1 MSIEKIPQPHSRRV
15 CLGIPIIGREILML
29 KARCDHRVFLSFL
42 IFILLF
48 TTPSFSD
55 EKKGSL
61 KETASPDLVLL
72 QASICEAVKDGLP
85 INEGVA
91 FSVGLKKVACF
102 SSFDPVSEN
111 TFVYHSW
118 FFRDR
123 LITRFKLALRTPRWA
138 TFSRV
143 ELRDAD
149 KGPWRVEIS
158 DEKGIIFHILRFSIT
173 D

>member
-1 MSIEKIPQPHSRRV
+1 MVNIQWKH
-15 CLGIPIIGREILML
+15 
-29 KARCDHRVFLSFL
+29 KVFLSFIVL
-42 IFILLF
+42 ILLF
-48 TTPSFSD
+48 STQGFSD
-55 EKKGSL
+55 EKKD
-61 KETASPDLVLL
+61 SPEESSPHDLVLVK
-72 QASICEAVKDGLP
+72 ASICETVKDGRPL
-85 INEGVA
+85 NEGVA

-102 SSFDPVSEN
+102 SSFDPVSKN

-138 TFSRV
+138 TFSRM

-149 KGPWRVEIS
+149 KGPWRVEII
-158 DEKGIIFHILRFSIT
+158 DEKGVNFHTLRFSIT

>member
-1 MSIEKIPQPHSRRV
+1 MVNVQWNHKVFFSFF
-15 CLGIPIIGREILML
+15 IL
-29 KARCDHRVFLSFL
+29 
-42 IFILLF
+42 ILLF
-48 TTPSFSD
+48 PTQGFSD
-55 EKKGSL
+55 EKKGSPKKTPSHSL
-61 KETASPDLVLL
+61 GLVKASV
-72 QASICEAVKDGLP
+72 CEAVKDGLP
-85 INEGVA
+85 LNEGVV

-138 TFSRV
+138 TFSRM

-158 DEKGIIFHILRFSIT
+158 DEKGIIFHMLRFSIT

>member
-1 MSIEKIPQPHSRRV
+1 MVNIQWNHK
-15 CLGIPIIGREILML
+15 
-29 KARCDHRVFLSFL
+29 VFLCFFIL
-42 IFILLF
+42 ILLF
-48 TTPSFSD
+48 STQGFSD
-55 EKKGSL
+55 EKKGSP
-61 KETASPDLVLL
+61 KETASHDLGLVK
-72 QASICEAVKDGLP
+72 ASICEAVKDGHPL
-85 INEGVA
+85 NEGVV

-138 TFSRV
+138 TFSRM

-158 DEKGIIFHILRFSIT
+158 DEKGIIFHMLRFSIT
-173 D
+173 N

>member
-1 MSIEKIPQPHSRRV
+1 MP
-15 CLGIPIIGREILML
+15 ML
-29 KARCDHRVFLSFL
+29 KAQCNLLVFLFCF

-48 TTPSFSD
+48 STHGFSD
-55 EKKGSL
+55 EKEGSP
-61 KETASPDLVLL
+61 KELVSPNLVLVK
-72 QASICEAVKDGLP
+72 ASICEAVKDGLP
-85 INEGVA
+85 LNEGVA

-118 FFRDR
+118 IFRDR

-158 DEKGIIFHILRFSIT
+158 DEKGIIFHMLRFSIT

>member
-1 MSIEKIPQPHSRRV
+1 MP
-15 CLGIPIIGREILML
+15 ML
-29 KARCDHRVFLSFL
+29 KAQCNHIVFLSFFA
-42 IFILLF
+42 FILLF
-48 TTPSFSD
+48 STHGYSD
-55 EKKGSL
+55 EKNGSA
-61 KETASPDLVLL
+61 KELVSQDLVLVK
-72 QASICEAVKDGLP
+72 ASICEAVKDGLP
-85 INEGVA
+85 LNEGVA

-102 SSFDPVSEN
+102 SSFDPVSMN

-158 DEKGIIFHILRFSIT
+158 DEKGIIFHMLRFSIT